1 MREYKLMIVKA
12 LGVISL
18 QENIDERV
26 RTLRLEAIGRLQN
39 VLDYYAEL
47 GYMDR
52 LLTPIAEKK
61 SGMIANATSKTEI
74 EKIIKL
80 RCPHYNGNQFFADE
94 YSVLEEEL
102 IGWSMTSLRSP
113 LNSAG
118 QARYME
124 VFRKVFPD
132 EADKVLS
139 LIGGHNG

>member
-1 MREYKLMIVKA
+1 MIVKA

-61 SGMIANATSKTEI
+61 SEMIANATSKTEI

-94 YSVLEEEL
+94 
-102 IGWSMTSLRSP
+102 
-113 LNSAG
+113 
-118 QARYME
+118 
-124 VFRKVFPD
+124 
-132 EADKVLS
+132 
-139 LIGGHNG
+139 